1 MSGASAIPT
10 DPAERDALAGLAG
23 EYVLGTLDAATA
35 RAVERALPQDAA
47 LRAAV
52 EAWEARLAPLTAL
65 APPEAPPPG
74 LWDRIEQALDPTAA
88 VVAATQPE
96 PTSSGL
102 GLGWLWRGWAIGA
115 SAVAAGLALVLLL
128 RPPATPEQR
137 LMTVLLTQRDQP
149 AWLVEAERGGAI
161 RLASLNPRPIEPDR
175 VMQLWALPQGAT
187 APTSLGLIPPEG
199 RITVTPSAVSP
210 EPGMLIEIS
219 LEPPG
224 GSPTG
229 RPTGPVLFIGRLAPA
244 QAS

>member
-1 MSGASAIPT
+1 MIPA
-10 DPAERDALAGLAG
+10 DPEERDALAG
-23 EYVLGTLDAATA
+23 EYVLGTLTA
-35 RAVERALPQDAA
+35 QEAQAVERAMAEDPG

-52 EAWEARLAPLTAL
+52 AAWEGRLAPLAEM

-74 LWDRIEQALDPTAA
+74 LWARIESALDGPPPAPAPAPPRWRALWQGWALGATAA
-88 VVAATQPE
+88 
-96 PTSSGL
+96 
-102 GLGWLWRGWAIGA
+102 
-115 SAVAAGLALVLLL
+115 AAGLAALLL
-128 RPPATPEQR
+128 VRPAEPPR

-149 AWLVEAERGGAI
+149 AWLVEAEGGALK
-161 RLASLNPRPIEPDR
+161 LAAVNPQPVAPDR

-199 RITVTPSAVSP
+199 RLTVTPSSVRP

-229 RPTGPVLFIGRLAPA
+229 RPTGPVLFIGRLAA
-244 QAS
+244 ARGT